1 MNLGKKKRLAS
12 RTLNVGKERI
22 VFLESRLNKIKESIT
37 KQDIRDL
44 KKEGSILVKEI
55 KGRRKKKKKLS
66 KRRGFGKIKKKV
78 KKRKEKYVIMTRKL
92 RKYVADM
99 KKKGKI
105 SREEFYDVR
114 KKIRNKVFRSKNHLK
129 EYLEGKKNENNKKKK
144 KRK

>member
-1 MNLGKKKRLAS
+1 MQLNKKKELAA
-12 RTLNVGKERI
+12 RTLKVGKGRI
-22 VFLESRLNKIKESIT
+22 VFNKQRLDEIKDVIT

-44 KKEGSILVKEI
+44 LRDKAIVLTEI
-55 KGRRKKKKKLS
+55 KGSEKKVKRKTRRRAGS
-66 KRRGFGKIKKKV
+66 IKKKV

-92 RKYVADM
+92 RKYVIEM

-129 EYLEGKKNENNKKKK
+129 EYLEGRKK
-144 KRK
+144 